1 MYLTNW
7 CFWFQTIYFIIAL
20 VDDLLDSSRFPAIRK
35 LRDYAYATFSF
46 PFAFAVT
53 GLFWGLYALD
63 PELVYPQAMRQ
74 FFPFW
79 FNLYVHLNIAIF
91 ASIELYILYH
101 KYPSRKSS
109 LITLF
114 IVGFSYIIWLYLIR
128 LVTGNWVYAPL
139 GDLTVVQ
146 RVSFIA
152 FSAVFTFSLYFVGR
166 SANDRVW
173 KRNKI
178 D

>member
-1 MYLTNW
+1 
-7 CFWFQTIYFIIAL
+7 
-20 VDDLLDSSRFPAIRK
+20 
-35 LRDYAYATFSF
+35 
-46 PFAFAVT
+46 
-53 GLFWGLYALD
+53 
-63 PELVYPQAMRQ
+63 MRQ

-91 ASIELYILYH
+91 ASIELYISYH

-128 LVTGNWVYAPL
+128 LVTGKWVYLPL

-146 RVSFIA
+146 RVSFLA